1 VFGHFL
7 LFNLPAIP
15 GIIVVGL
22 VRQVLGRAA
31 SGTAADVWILIATGF
46 LIPLVIFPI
55 PIAATV
61 MLYYDLRVRTEGFDV
76 ERAAAAV
83 SR

>member
-1 VFGHFL
+1 M
-7 LFNLPAIP
+7 
-15 GIIVVGL
+15 VGL
-22 VRQVLGRAA
+22 VRQVLSRAA
-31 SGTAADVWILIATGF
+31 SGTAADIWILIATGF

-55 PIAATV
+55 PITATV
-61 MLYYDLRVRTEGFDV
+61 MLYYDLRVRKEGFDM